1 MSKVLQAI
9 NLHKYWKNTT
19 FHLKNCVTV
28 LTTSIDQF
36 KNENKHIHKYSKLS
50 LFTMRTETD
59 NHDYNKI

>member
-50 LFTMRTETD
+50 LFTMKTETD